1 MSEVGGLQK
10 HQNNPACTKHVK
22 SLQNVEA
29 GHCTEED
36 GRRFCHL
43 LRSCQSCLVF
53 RFASGQSFH
62 TTVLTINRYLS
73 SFIIRDIYDNR
84 ICAPSCSPWTLEVT
98 SNMANTET
106 EAGLIDVTIMA
117 NTETGGADWCNRD
130 GKYWNRDFTD
140 WCSHEWQLL
149 FTLFLK
155 EEEEEDSSYFVMMA

>member
-22 SLQNVEA
+22 SLQNVET

-53 RFASGQSFH
+53 RFASGQLFH
-62 TTVLTINRYLS
+62 TTVLIINRYLS
-73 SFIIRDIYDNR
+73 SFIIRDSYGNR
-84 ICAPSCSPWTLEVT
+84 LCAPSCSPWTLEVT

-106 EAGLIDVTIMA
+106 EAGLTDVTMMA
-117 NTETGGADWCNRD
+117 NTETETWLIDV
-130 GKYWNRDFTD
+130 T
-140 WCSHEWQLL
+140 
-149 FTLFLK
+149 
-155 EEEEEDSSYFVMMA
+155 MMANTETETLLIDVAMDGNFILRSF